1 MSGPDADAV
10 AEGYFGAWKANDWET
25 LRGLLADD
33 VSVRAAGSQRSRSR
47 STPVR
52 WPHPAADVYRFATSG
67 TRCPWRPADSSRPP
81 SWTWGRRAAQA
92 AGRLKAPYLPRT
104 RAADRTRATW

>member
-33 VSVRAAGSQRSRSR
+33 VSFRAAGSQRSRSR

-52 WPHPAADVYRFATSG
+52 WPHPAA
-67 TRCPWRPADSSRPP
+67 
-81 SWTWGRRAAQA
+81 
-92 AGRLKAPYLPRT
+92 
-104 RAADRTRATW
+104 